1 MPSEKTH
8 MPPSTSSHDDP
19 VQPLIK
25 NYPQSSK
32 KRRFNAGYFEL
43 FPWIEY
49 SVSQDAVYCFSCRH
63 FQSTSVLSGETLGN
77 IAFIDNGFQKWKD
90 AKALLLKHSL
100 NSRHKTSMEMW
111 VNAKKVSSGEVE
123 LVANQ
128 IIAQRKEQILENR
141 QHMKYLILAASYL
154 ARQGVAFRGND
165 ESTGSSN
172 RGNFFELLELLSV
185 CCPQLKERMETRYGH
200 YACHEYQNDII
211 MCLAKVVR
219 KNVLS
224 SVGPFWALMVDE
236 SKDISKKEQLS
247 FCIRSTTSKGNVFEK
262 PLGVIHM
269 EKVDALSL
277 ANGINE
283 AVTLYNLSWN
293 NCVAQCYDGASV
305 MSGPFSGVQ
314 ARIKQAAP
322 HVTYVHCHSH
332 RLNLILVNI
341 IKFVPE
347 ISDLFG
353 KVQAIYVFL
362 SNSSPRHELFIK
374 AQKEDGLSVLELERL
389 VETRWYYWYRSVR
402 KIKLRITTIAVVLES
417 IANQSADSIAALEAK
432 GLLRHLYSTS
442 FLHCLLV
449 VEALLGKINA
459 LSEELQSNNINYLAA
474 NSLIEQ
480 TQADLESMR
489 CQNFWQKIVDEAN
502 VIKVKMQQV
511 TSFEFADYSHSKRRQ
526 EMSRKLS
533 DYFVLSTVGK
543 KTVDGCEAEAEVE
556 KVTILFQCIDKCLHE
571 MKARFAGNKSLLSNV
586 SLFKPESPTFLS
598 SLCAT
603 ELLKLY
609 PTCDIDPI
617 VVEAQMQSANSYI
630 SSQVPQVVDIHELRT
645 KLSILPRAF
654 SEVIKLI
661 DLVLTLPVTSVENER
676 FFVKSYDKLF
686 IDNKLSVK
694 GFILALKS
702 FCLESS

>member
-1 MPSEKTH
+1 M
-8 MPPSTSSHDDP
+8 
-19 VQPLIK
+19 
-25 NYPQSSK
+25 
-32 KRRFNAGYFEL
+32 
-43 FPWIEY
+43 
-49 SVSQDAVYCFSCRH
+49 
-63 FQSTSVLSGETLGN
+63 
-77 IAFIDNGFQKWKD
+77 
-90 AKALLLKHSL
+90 
-100 NSRHKTSMEMW
+100 
-111 VNAKKVSSGEVE
+111 
-123 LVANQ
+123 
-128 IIAQRKEQILENR
+128 
-141 QHMKYLILAASYL
+141 
-154 ARQGVAFRGND
+154 
-165 ESTGSSN
+165 
-172 RGNFFELLELLSV
+172 
-185 CCPQLKERMETRYGH
+185 
-200 YACHEYQNDII
+200 
-211 MCLAKVVR
+211 
-219 KNVLS
+219 
-224 SVGPFWALMVDE
+224 
-236 SKDISKKEQLS
+236 
-247 FCIRSTTSKGNVFEK
+247 FEK

-432 GLLRHLYSTS
+432 GLLRHLSSTS

-571 MKARFAGNKSLLSNV
+571 MKARFAGNKSLLYNV

-676 FFVKSYDKLF
+676 FFSCMKRVKTYLRNSCGDKRLSDLLVLASLQEETKNVD
-686 IDNKLSVK
+686 IDIVIDEFARMKCRRYPL
-694 GFILALKS
+694 L
-702 FCLESS
+702 